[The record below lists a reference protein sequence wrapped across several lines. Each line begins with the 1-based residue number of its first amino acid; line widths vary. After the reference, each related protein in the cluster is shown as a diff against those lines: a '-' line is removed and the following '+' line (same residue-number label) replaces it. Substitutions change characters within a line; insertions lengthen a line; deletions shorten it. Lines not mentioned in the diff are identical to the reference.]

1 MAEVTDDQLVEKA
14 CQLVRE
20 KHAPIPAK
28 ELLSH
33 LLGTK
38 GATPTRM
45 AELHSLLCLE
55 ARLVYSAEGWGLR
68 DWGPKPKVVK
78 KSEVKPAA
86 TVPVSRK
93 RRPEPVA
100 DVEVAEEADEE
111 TAEELV
117 GEDVEET
124 WE

>member
-1 MAEVTDDQLVEKA
+1 MAEVTDDQLVDKA
-14 CQLVRE
+14 CQLVRD

-28 ELLSH
+28 ELLTS

-38 GATPTRM
+38 AATPTRM

-55 ARLVYSAEGWGLR
+55 ARLVYGSEGWGLR

-78 KSEVKPAA
+78 KSEAKATG

-93 RRPEPVA
+93 RRAEPA
-100 DVEVAEEADEE
+100 VELDQSDEVDEEA
-111 TAEELV
+111 AEELV
-117 GEDVEET
+117 SEEVEET